1 MKMIIHV
8 GIIIVQY
15 KSQSI
20 SKGKSNDLN
29 PRSNRTPFCAITGLV
44 FKGINGQ
51 ANLKKRLDL
60 EIKAVDKEI
69 GQNA

>member
-1 MKMIIHV
+1 M
-8 GIIIVQY
+8 
-15 KSQSI
+15 
-20 SKGKSNDLN
+20 
-29 PRSNRTPFCAITGLV
+29 F
-44 FKGINGQ
+44 FEGINGQ